1 MDPSQSISGLPTHY
15 ILCNDALSR
24 VRFRALYNRQR
35 AHFGNDLRR
44 FVGRSWPFIKTW
56 EELNMGTFIGFSV
69 FLIVVLIVMAVVVVM
84 IAINIY
90 NRLVTL
96 RNRYQNAFSQ
106 IDVQLRRRY
115 DLIPNLVETVKGYMK
130 HERETLEAVIAAR
143 NSAITAS
150 RQASQSPGD
159 PAAMQQLAGA
169 EATLTG
175 TLGRLFALS
184 EAYPDLKANQNMAQ
198 LMEELRTT
206 ENQIAFARQGFND
219 SVTRYNTA
227 REVFPNSIIAGSFNF
242 GPAELLEVVETP
254 EMRETPRVS
263 F

>member
-1 MDPSQSISGLPTHY
+1 MGAFLGL
-15 ILCNDALSR
+15 L
-24 VRFRALYNRQR
+24 
-35 AHFGNDLRR
+35 
-44 FVGRSWPFIKTW
+44 
-56 EELNMGTFIGFSV
+56 V
-69 FLIVVLIVMAVVVVM
+69 FLIVILVVLSVAVAVIGV
-84 IAINIY
+84 NIY

-143 NSAITAS
+143 NSAMSAS
-150 RQASQSPGD
+150 RQAAQAPGD

-169 EATLTG
+169 EAALTG

-206 ENQIAFARQGFND
+206 ENQIAFARQAFND
-219 SVTRYNTA
+219 SVTRYNTS
-227 REVFPNSIIAGSFNF
+227 REVFPNSLIAGSFNF
-242 GPAELLEVVETP
+242 APAELLETVETP